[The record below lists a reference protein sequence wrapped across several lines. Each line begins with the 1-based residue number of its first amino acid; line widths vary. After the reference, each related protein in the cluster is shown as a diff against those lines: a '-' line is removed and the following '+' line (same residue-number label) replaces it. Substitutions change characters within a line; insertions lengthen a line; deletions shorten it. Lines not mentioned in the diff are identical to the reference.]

1 MTDSEDRK
9 RANIRTGMLLAMIAF
24 AFFLFVIL
32 KYRVFGP

>member
-9 RANIRTGMLLAMIAF
+9 RGNVRTGLVLAAIAF

-32 KYRVFGP
+32 KFKVFGA